1 MGAPKNWGVN
11 PFQSTRKLKLNATY
25 NTYSNGS
32 PFSYYIS
39 IFLIMKLRWSCS
51 SSEIVSIV
59 VFFHFDTSLAASM
72 ALTHCLEL
80 CILCNTTLSAKPQMA
95 TGVQRRFDRVWK
107 VVWKWVYIYSLCT
120 SINVFKIRYLNKAL
134 LL

>member
-1 MGAPKNWGVN
+1 
-11 PFQSTRKLKLNATY
+11 
-25 NTYSNGS
+25 
-32 PFSYYIS
+32 
-39 IFLIMKLRWSCS
+39 MKLRWSCS

-134 LL
+134 LLWEKKKPEKNKGNGEEKEKKIMTQIVEMCVIANCPPSYDWL